1 MTIALD
7 ARDADGGV
15 DVARIPWTTAGR
27 VKALVGLAVVAAVCA
42 VLLGTAQT
50 GPGGDAR
57 LTNPHPTGNVLTG
70 GYPRPA
76 RPLWGI
82 ANWPV
87 VLGVA
92 MLVIAVLV
100 MAPFVVQS
108 VRQRRVSQGL
118 MVFGCVMMMSLLDP
132 IANWAS
138 FTIYDPR
145 LLHFPTTWTW
155 LRFSPSVEPLL
166 VVPGYPFYYFT
177 IALLAFGAGSR
188 WVLPRLKPGSW
199 LRRHPRT
206 TLFGIGFLM
215 AALWDV
221 PTELLMIRA
230 NMYAYSQSFGPRLH
244 WGGHHAGLPLIWS
257 LYTVLSIAFITP
269 FLHRDDDGGSLLTA
283 AAARLPRISKRSSTN
298 QPSGQSAGRQ
308 VLAGGLVLVVIYLG
322 ITGGYALIRVS
333 GAAKNPVQGPWPYG
347 EIKTYDPYGALQQAG
362 VPGPYYR

>member
-132 IANWAS
+132 IANLAS

-177 IALLAFGAGSR
+177 IASWPSAPARAGCCRGSSR
-188 WVLPRLKPGSW
+188 GRGC
-199 LRRHPRT
+199 
-206 TLFGIGFLM
+206 
-215 AALWDV
+215 AAT
-221 PTELLMIRA
+221 P
-230 NMYAYSQSFGPRLH
+230 GPRC
-244 WGGHHAGLPLIWS
+244 
-257 LYTVLSIAFITP
+257 
-269 FLHRDDDGGSLLTA
+269 
-283 AAARLPRISKRSSTN
+283 
-298 QPSGQSAGRQ
+298 SAS
-308 VLAGGLVLVVIYLG
+308 A
-322 ITGGYALIRVS
+322 S
-333 GAAKNPVQGPWPYG
+333 
-347 EIKTYDPYGALQQAG
+347 
-362 VPGPYYR
+362 